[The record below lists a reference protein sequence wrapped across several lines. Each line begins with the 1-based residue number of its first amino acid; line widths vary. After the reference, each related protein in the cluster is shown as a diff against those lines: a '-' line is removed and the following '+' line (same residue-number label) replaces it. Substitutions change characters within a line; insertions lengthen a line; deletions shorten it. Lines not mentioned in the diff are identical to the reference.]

1 MTLEREILCG
11 NGQVKGWH
19 LAAHEW
25 ITGKREI
32 GLGVLTGTR
41 LKMEDRCI
49 RLPET
54 WKNKVQRLFKI
65 QVDDK
70 FQNSF
75 LGSHT
80 KINMLDMISCK
91 C

>member
-25 ITGKREI
+25 ITGKREM

-41 LKMEDRCI
+41 LKMESGVLVMGMVAPLSPCRSVPNEAAPKQSELI
-49 RLPET
+49 
-54 WKNKVQRLFKI
+54 
-65 QVDDK
+65 
-70 FQNSF
+70 
-75 LGSHT
+75 
-80 KINMLDMISCK
+80 
-91 C
+91 